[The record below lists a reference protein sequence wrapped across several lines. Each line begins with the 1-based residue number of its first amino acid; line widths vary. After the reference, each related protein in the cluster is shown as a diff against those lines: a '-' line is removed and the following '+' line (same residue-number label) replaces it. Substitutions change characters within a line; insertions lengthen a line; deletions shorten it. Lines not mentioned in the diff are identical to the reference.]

1 MTMLE
6 HFYSC
11 MVIFCCTRLKASL
24 KIYLPL

>member
-11 MVIFCCTRLKASL
+11 MAIFCLHRLKVSL
-24 KIYLPL
+24 KIYLLL